1 MAEERTHKQNS
12 QKSPEQ
18 RRGILITVAVLVFF
32 MIAVLAGFL
41 HKLGQPRVIT
51 ESELRLNG
59 AVKLERPRIL
69 DDFELL
75 ADSGKPFHTREL
87 EGNWTL
93 VFFGFTHCPDICPT
107 TLATLDRFYQTL
119 DEGTRADTDILLVS
133 VDPKRDRP
141 ELLRDYVRYFNPEF
155 HGVTG
160 EFLDLK
166 RFANQL
172 NVPFN
177 KVPLENGEYTVDHGS
192 QVVLIN
198 PRGHYHAFFKAPLD
212 PAKMKLTYRS
222 MRATYNG

>member
-1 MAEERTHKQNS
+1 MSDTTIVNEQ
-12 QKSPEQ
+12 SPEQ
-18 RRGILITVAVLVFF
+18 QRGILITVVVLILF
-32 MIAVLAGFL
+32 MCAVLAGFM
-41 HKLGQPRVIT
+41 HKLSQPRVIT
-51 ESELRLNG
+51 DSELRLNG
-59 AVKLERPRIL
+59 AIKLERPRII

-75 ADSGKPFHTREL
+75 ADNGEAFHTGDLVGR
-87 EGNWTL
+87 WTL
-93 VFFGFTHCPDICPT
+93 VFFGFTHCPDVCPT
-107 TLATLDRFYQTL
+107 TMSTLNSFYQTL
-119 DEGTRADTDILLVS
+119 DEETRSNTDILLVS

-141 ELLRDYVRYFNPEF
+141 ELLGEYVRYFNPEF
-155 HGVTG
+155 RGVTG

-177 KVPLENGEYTVDHGS
+177 KVPLENDDYTVDHGS

-222 MRATYNG
+222 MRATFSG

>member
-1 MAEERTHKQNS
+1 MTVETTNT

-18 RRGILITVAVLVFF
+18 RRGILITVVVLVLF
-32 MIAVLAGFL
+32 MVAVLAGFL
-41 HKLGQPRVIT
+41 HKLGQPRVISD
-51 ESELRLNG
+51 SELRLNG

-69 DDFELL
+69 DNFELL
-75 ADSGKPFHTREL
+75 ADSGETFNTEEL
-87 EGNWTL
+87 GGRWTL

-107 TLATLDRFYQTL
+107 TLSTLNNFYQTL
-119 DEGTRADTDILLVS
+119 DKEVQADTDILLVS

-141 ELLRDYVRYFNPEF
+141 EQLRDYVRYFNPDF
-155 HGVTG
+155 RGVTG
-160 EFLDLK
+160 EFLNLK

-177 KVPLENGEYTVDHGS
+177 KVPLDDGDYTVDHGS

-222 MRATYNG
+222 MRATFKG

>member
-1 MAEERTHKQNS
+1 MANEHTAE
-12 QKSPEQ
+12 QK
-18 RRGILITVAVLVFF
+18 RGIWLTVALLVLF
-32 MIAVLAGFL
+32 MLAVLGGFI
-41 HKLGQPRVIT
+41 HKMGQPRVISD
-51 ESELRLNG
+51 SELRANG

-69 DDFELL
+69 DNFELL
-75 ADSGKPFHTREL
+75 ADSGEPFRTADLGGR
-87 EGNWTL
+87 WTL

-107 TLATLDRFYQTL
+107 TLATLNSFYRTL
-119 DEGTRADTDILLVS
+119 GEEIRANTDILLVS
-133 VDPKRDRP
+133 VDPKRDTP
-141 ELLRDYVRYFNPEF
+141 EQLRDYVRYFNPDF
-155 HGVTG
+155 RGITG

-177 KVPLENGEYTVDHGS
+177 KVPLENGQYTVDHGS

-222 MRATYNG
+222 MRATFNG